1 MLEEETWVPG
11 GSESQG
17 DSMYLVPK
25 PMGQLGAGR
34 KTAGWTALML
44 EKESHSETRDIAVN
58 KQVAKQQD
66 TGFSGWWLLSSL
78 GTKRR
83 RDLPGEG
90 SIFGSFQSIGISFR
104 EEGRR

>member
-17 DSMYLVPK
+17 DSMCLVPR
-25 PMGQLGAGR
+25 PVGQLGAGR

-44 EKESHSETRDIAVN
+44 KKESRSETRDIAVN
-58 KQVAKQQD
+58 KQVAEQQD
-66 TGFSGWWLLSSL
+66 TGFSVWWLLSFL
-78 GTKRR
+78 GTRRR
-83 RDLPGEG
+83 RDLLREG
-90 SIFGSFQSIGISFR
+90 SIFGSFQPIGISFR